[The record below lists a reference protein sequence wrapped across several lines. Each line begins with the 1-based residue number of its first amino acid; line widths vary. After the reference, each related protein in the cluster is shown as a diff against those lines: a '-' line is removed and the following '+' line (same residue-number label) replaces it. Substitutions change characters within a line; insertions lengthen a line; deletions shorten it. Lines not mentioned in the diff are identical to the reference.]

1 MAGCAAVGQAEFLGQ
16 AICNSGAT
24 TRNGTA
30 RPGALQM
37 VALLGK
43 KKVAAPVKK
52 AAQKAVAKVN
62 RPTNEE
68 LAKWYG
74 PDRRI
79 YLPEGLLDKSDI
91 PEYLTGEVP
100 GE

>member
-1 MAGCAAVGQAEFLGQ
+1 MAAMAGCAAVGQAEFLGQ

-24 TRNGTA
+24 ARNGTA

-74 PDRRI
+74 MWH
-79 YLPEGLLDKSDI
+79 
-91 PEYLTGEVP
+91 
-100 GE
+100 

>member
-24 TRNGTA
+24 ARNGTKK
-30 RPGALQM
+30 
-37 VALLGK
+37 VAAPVK
-43 KKVAAPVKK
+43 KVAAPVKKVAAPVKK

-74 PDRRI
+74 MWH
-79 YLPEGLLDKSDI
+79 
-91 PEYLTGEVP
+91 
-100 GE
+100 

>member
-1 MAGCAAVGQAEFLGQ
+1 
-16 AICNSGAT
+16 
-24 TRNGTA
+24 
-30 RPGALQM
+30 M

-43 KKVAAPVKK
+43 KKVAAPVPVKKVAAPVKK

-74 PDRRI
+74 MWH
-79 YLPEGLLDKSDI
+79 
-91 PEYLTGEVP
+91 
-100 GE
+100 

>member
-24 TRNGTA
+24 ARNGTA

-43 KKVAAPVKK
+43 KKVAAPVKKVAAPVKKVAAPVKK

-74 PDRRI
+74 MWH
-79 YLPEGLLDKSDI
+79 
-91 PEYLTGEVP
+91 
-100 GE
+100 

>member
-1 MAGCAAVGQAEFLGQ
+1 MAAMAGCAAVGQAEFLGQ

-24 TRNGTA
+24 ARNGTA

-43 KKVAAPVKK
+43 KKVAAPVPVKKVAAPVKK

-74 PDRRI
+74 MWH
-79 YLPEGLLDKSDI
+79 
-91 PEYLTGEVP
+91 
-100 GE
+100 

>member
-1 MAGCAAVGQAEFLGQ
+1 
-16 AICNSGAT
+16 
-24 TRNGTA
+24 
-30 RPGALQM
+30 M

-43 KKVAAPVKK
+43 KKVAGPVKK

-74 PDRRI
+74 MWH
-79 YLPEGLLDKSDI
+79 
-91 PEYLTGEVP
+91 
-100 GE
+100 